1 MPLESQ
7 RLLVSAQASFE
18 REPKQKKRVVPVI
31 RVKDIQ
37 GPITS
42 ELVETLHL
50 IDLRIRALN
59 LFFPIRAEGGN
70 LEKRSERQG
79 SIALRGDILQP
90 VFLPN
95 EKLNPLYYLR
105 SLEGMRITILDP
117 TKNRTQAT
125 PLGIVGEEPQAPARL
140 IDFFTEPKDQ
150 FRKYRIVNGKPHRLV
165 SPNGATSTNL
175 VILKITKNFEESDNV
190 AFQIIK
196 TIDPVL
202 NLAQGARNVLNY
214 FFEFDEESSIQNS
227 INLTYVNPGE
237 TSGNNPREFALSS
250 PDTIT
255 RGKSFLRKQ
264 IENVFFEPTRTRL
277 IQQLNEIVE
286 NELKFLTQGVQE
298 VSLLPIV
305 ISDFPNGTVA
315 AEKFVLDFAS
325 VGMPISLLDLG
336 IHFGRYSGTIPKDS
350 ISKDASKKQQ
360 EHERGQAF
368 DLTLVPYY
376 IRTGIVLKKHTPFI
390 LTSQFPAR
398 NHSNLAFRTFPNIR
412 LKSDLTTSV
421 YEAPQIKIIPD
432 STASMSQLIADMF
445 SRWARIETGT
455 EEILSINDLTDDDQ
469 RWYHVFATTFGGGSL
484 RGGSGATGS
493 F

>member
-7 RLLVSAQASFE
+7 ILNASAQASFE

-50 IDLRIRALN
+50 IDMRIRALN

-70 LEKRSERQG
+70 LEDRADRQG

-125 PLGIVGEEPQAPARL
+125 PLGIVGKEPQAPVRL
-140 IDFFTEPKDQ
+140 IDFFTGPKDQ

-175 VILKITKNFEESDNV
+175 VILKITKNFEEND
-190 AFQIIK
+190 FIKIIK
-196 TIDPVL
+196 IADPVL
-202 NLAQGARNVLNY
+202 NLAQGARSVLNY
-214 FFEFDEESSIQNS
+214 FFGFDEESPIQNA
-227 INLTYVNPGE
+227 INLTYA
-237 TSGNNPREFALSS
+237 NNLRAFSLSS

-255 RGKSFLRKQ
+255 RNKSALRSQ
-264 IENVFFEPTRTRL
+264 IEDVFSGSTRERL
-277 IQQLNEIVE
+277 LQQLNEIID
-286 NELKFLTQGVQE
+286 ELSPFTQGVQE

-305 ISDFPNGTVA
+305 ISDFPSGTTA

-350 ISKDASKKQQ
+350 ISKDASKKQR

-412 LKSDLTTSV
+412 LKSDTTTSV
-421 YEAPQIKIIPD
+421 YEAPQIKILAD
-432 STASMSQLIADMF
+432 STASMSELIADVF
-445 SRWARIETGT
+445 SRWATITTGV
-455 EEILSINDLTDDDQ
+455 EDIFSINDLTDDDQ